1 MVNNKFVNRI
11 LKMPKKFTPYNYRS
25 AFTLVELSIVLVII
39 GLVAG
44 GILVGQDLINAATIR
59 AQVSQIEKYQTAV
72 NTFKVKTG
80 YLPGDIPASEIT
92 ALGFVAAPT
101 RAGTAGRGN
110 GDGKLEGWN
119 GADAYPWNQSGESFF
134 FWEDLSTN
142 SGLIEGG
149 FKTYT
154 DGVVPSCGTIVLCRT
169 FFPAAKI
176 GEMSSVY
183 VHSGSASNMNS
194 IINYFNIS
202 IISVGTG
209 AGVGTANSPA
219 ILPAPAFTVAQAYAI
234 DEKMDDGKPLTGN
247 VTAEALGG
255 VGGTQEWSTYAGTD
269 SATTCFHTTG
279 GAAYSN
285 SYSGGTSVN
294 CSLAFKFGIQ

>member
-1 MVNNKFVNRI
+1 M
-11 LKMPKKFTPYNYRS
+11 
-25 AFTLVELSIVLVII
+25 
-39 GLVAG
+39 
-44 GILVGQDLINAATIR
+44 VGQDLINASTIR
-59 AQVSQIEKYQTAV
+59 SQISQIEKYQIAV
-72 NTFKVKTG
+72 NTFKVKYN
-80 YLPGDIPASEIT
+80 YLPGDIPASEVA

-119 GADAYPWNQSGESFF
+119 GADAYPWVQSGENFF

-149 FKTYT
+149 FKTNT
-154 DGVVPSCGTIVLCRT
+154 DEVLPSCGTIVLCRA

-176 GEMSSVY
+176 GGISSVY
-183 VHSGSASNMNS
+183 VHSGSAANLYS
-194 IINYFNIS
+194 IINYFNVS
-202 IISVGTG
+202 IISVNGG
-209 AGVGTANSPA
+209 AVGTAFSPA

-234 DEKMDDGKPLTGN
+234 DEKIDDGKPLTGN

-255 VGGTQEWSTYAGTD
+255 VGGTQEWSTSAGTD

-279 GAAYSN
+279 GASYSN
-285 SYSGGTSVN
+285 SYSGGTSIN